1 MEAIVILLVVDKNL
15 LLTISSILYYEVQTK
30 TEGMFAL
37 HVILKVHYHKVVAH
51 SLKLR
56 AYHIRMDV
64 QISEFYLSLNDF
76 IYFSVGKR
84 PLCYDYSFLLPT
96 ISLVEA
102 NINDSFVLSF
112 RDGVN

>member
-51 SLKLR
+51 SLKG
-56 AYHIRMDV
+56 HIIFVWM
-64 QISEFYLSLNDF
+64 FKFLSS
-76 IYFSVGKR
+76 I
-84 PLCYDYSFLLPT
+84 
-96 ISLVEA
+96 
-102 NINDSFVLSF
+102 
-112 RDGVN
+112 